1 LAERDAVERPA
12 VGARHVAQL
21 LFRLRE
27 RGVDA
32 GLAVA
37 GPFEEELQ
45 GERGLARAGI
55 PLDEIHPVR
64 GKPPAEDVVEAFYTR
79 RGSGK
84 ALKISIGHRLRLER
98 PKRTPLPDTPLCRHL
113 WRRGGAS
120 HELQFRC
127 LENGVFRKGV
137 PFEALTTPALLS
149 PRERREKR
157 RLRSS
162 FSWSCSP
169 LSLWER

>member
-64 GKPPAEDVVEAFYTR
+64 GKPPAEDVVEAFSTR

-113 WRRGGAS
+113 WRRGGDSARCAIPVPGEKDSRDTKDSKDNAS
-120 HELQFRC
+120 FLS
-127 LENGVFRKGV
+127 
-137 PFEALTTPALLS
+137 LLS
-149 PRERREKR
+149 LVSLLSLSSGPREK
-157 RLRSS
+157 
-162 FSWSCSP
+162 
-169 LSLWER
+169 